1 MLSTRN
7 LNKRI
12 LVPFPYLSPPSATVA
27 VVEVSSPAGG
37 PHVVE
42 NDFLCVTVI
51 AIFASVNYAVMPLVN
66 RVNPPTARA
75 QPDLRMSTAAV
86 FLNLQG
92 HPISVTPAS
101 SSYGSAYSRNSL
113 QESNLFDSAL
123 CDVTIFCI

>member
-1 MLSTRN
+1 VVKN
-7 LNKRI
+7 
-12 LVPFPYLSPPSATVA
+12 YLP
-27 VVEVSSPAGG
+27 
-37 PHVVE
+37 
-42 NDFLCVTVI
+42 CVTVI
-51 AIFASVNYAVMPLVN
+51 AVFASDNYAVMPLMN
-66 RVNPPTARA
+66 WVNPSTVRA